1 MTAHAFIVTK
11 ILHVNCVAG
20 RVLAPRGTTPMRFT
34 IKTIDA
40 QSIVNARLLPDG
52 PAIVFSSPQT
62 GNAVHLFEIR
72 ARALAA
78 RAFRAA
84 HA

>member
-1 MTAHAFIVTK
+1 
-11 ILHVNCVAG
+11 
-20 RVLAPRGTTPMRFT
+20 MRFT
-34 IKTIDA
+34 IKTFDA
-40 QSIVNARLLPDG
+40 QSIVSARLMPDG

-72 ARALAA
+72 ACALAA
-78 RAFRAA
+78 GAFRAA